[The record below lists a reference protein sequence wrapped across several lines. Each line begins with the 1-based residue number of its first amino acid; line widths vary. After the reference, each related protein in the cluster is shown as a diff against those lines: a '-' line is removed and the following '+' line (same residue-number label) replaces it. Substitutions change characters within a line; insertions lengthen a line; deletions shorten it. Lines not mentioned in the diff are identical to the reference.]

1 MSAARRYFPRFPEPH
16 PMRHARIASATL
28 LAIAGLAAG
37 DAPAAAAE
45 APKREYTVQP
55 TRTVTVANADV
66 KQLAKVALFVTDDG
80 GRSWR
85 KDQELP
91 VAPEAAAVPTFTFTA
106 PKDGAYGL
114 WTVATARDGRTDAEP
129 VAGAA
134 PRLELV
140 VDRAAPALTTLD
152 ATLGGVTAGEATLA
166 VSWAVADP
174 NLAAEPVAV
183 EVSADLGKTFAARH
197 SGGASGTTALNVP
210 VQGGVGEIQVRVIAR
225 DLAGNV
231 LTSAPK
237 SVALPASAAPADP
250 AAQLAAAVAALPAV
264 SELGVSARGGAPIV
278 AAGESPLAAPA
289 GEKPAETT
297 AAPAQPQAQPAPAR
311 PATGDEPPVVADS
324 DVEARY
330 AREAGSPQA
339 QPRGRQTGGDD
350 AGAPAPARPT
360 GPRAIAVDASVPYA
374 TGATAE
380 GLLREARDL
389 EGAGRVDEAHDQYL
403 RLQRSSEAK
412 TALADHL
419 AMLRRFGDHATIV
432 GIVAGLPPE
441 LRTDDARLHAARAN
455 LRLGD
460 HAAAASAA
468 ASVRASAPEAREAL
482 LVLGLALKAQ
492 GRNAEARRVLD
503 RLAGGND
510 EIAAQARAER

>member
-55 TRTVTVANADV
+55 TRTVTVANADA

-91 VAPEAAAVPTFTFTA
+91 VAPEATAVPAFTFTA

-140 VDRAAPALTTLD
+140 VDRTAPALTTLD
-152 ATLGGVTAGEATLA
+152 ATLGGVSAGEATLA
-166 VSWAVADP
+166 VSWTVADP

-183 EVSADLGKTFAARH
+183 EISADLGKTFTARH
-197 SGGASGTTALNVP
+197 NGGATGTTALNVP

-289 GEKPAETT
+289 GEKPAETP
-297 AAPAQPQAQPAPAR
+297 AQQPAQPQTAPVRTAG
-311 PATGDEPPVVADS
+311 ADEPPVVADS

-339 QPRGRQTGGDD
+339 QPRGRQAGGDD
-350 AGAPAPARPT
+350 AGEAAPARPA
-360 GPRAIAVDASVPYA
+360 GPRAVAVDASVPYA

-380 GLLREARDL
+380 NLLREARDL
-389 EGAGRVDEAHDQYL
+389 EGNGRFDEAHDQYL

-419 AMLRRFGDHATIV
+419 AMLRRLGDHATIV
-432 GIVAGLPPE
+432 GVFAGLPPE

-468 ASVRASAPEAREAL
+468 ASVRASAAEAREAL
-482 LVLGLALKAQ
+482 LVLGLSLKAQ
-492 GRNAEARRVLD
+492 GRAAEARRVFD